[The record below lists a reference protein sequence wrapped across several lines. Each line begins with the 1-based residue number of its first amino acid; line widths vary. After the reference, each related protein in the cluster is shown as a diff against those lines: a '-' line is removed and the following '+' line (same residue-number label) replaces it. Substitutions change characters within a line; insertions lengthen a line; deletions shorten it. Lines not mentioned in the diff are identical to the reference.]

1 MTDSPQQFEPSN
13 KVERKKLLDSFNRSS
28 NAGAMLKLA
37 LLQMVSTLAFSG
49 GMFYCFGVAEALSA
63 LFGGSIAA
71 LMSVFMASRMF
82 TTHRLASSRE
92 MAPNE
97 RLARFYAAALL
108 KVVFTLMMMGI
119 LIVVIKVSMLPFI
132 IAYLIAAV
140 LVNLCFLLITDA

>member
-1 MTDSPQQFEPSN
+1 MTDTPQQA
-13 KVERKKLLDSFNRSS
+13 ERKKLLDGFNKSS

-37 LLQMVSTLAFSG
+37 LLQMVATIAFGAS
-49 GMFYCFGVAEALSA
+49 MFYCFGAAEALSA
-63 LFGGSIAA
+63 LFGGSVAA

-82 TTHRLASSRE
+82 TTHRLAISRE

-108 KVVFTLMMMGI
+108 KVIFTLMMMGV

-140 LVNLCFLLITDA
+140 FVNLCFLLITEA

>member
-1 MTDSPQQFEPSN
+1 MVNTPQQLERLKLFER
-13 KVERKKLLDSFNRSS
+13 VNRSS

-37 LLQMVSTLAFSG
+37 LLQMTSTLAFSG
-49 GMFYCFGVAEALSA
+49 GMFYCFGVADGLSA

-71 LMSVFMASRMF
+71 LMSVFMATRMF
-82 TTHRLASSRE
+82 TTHRLATTRE
-92 MAPNE
+92 MSPNE

-108 KVVFTLMMMGI
+108 KVLFTLMMMGI

-140 LVNLCFLLITDA
+140 IVNLCFLLITDP